1 MKTSMSVHVCAF
13 EGMLSVC
20 PLMVVHIFIVADLSI
35 YSNVF
40 ISTYCYFKKI
50 LVVS

>member
-1 MKTSMSVHVCAF
+1 MKTSMLVRVCAF
-13 EGMLSVC
+13 EGIVSVC
-20 PLMVVHIFIVADLSI
+20 PLMVVHKFIVADLSA

-40 ISTYCYFKKI
+40 ISTYCYLKKI